1 MIRNHFIKNE
11 KDLKKFQD
19 DLYETTQSRIENDQ
33 ALNFKDLLEVI
44 SSPVTITTAIH
55 NIKSN
60 KGSKT
65 SGVDGKIID
74 DYLQKGYD
82 EVIEEIQTLI
92 KNYKPLMVRRVY
104 INKANSDKKRPLG
117 IPTII
122 DRIIQECVRL
132 IIEPILEAQFF
143 KHSYGFRPFRDANQA
158 IARTKSIISTTG
170 YKWVVE
176 GDIKG
181 FFDNI
186 NHRKLLESLWNM
198 GIKDRRVL
206 MVIKAMLKAGVL
218 DESKENELGTPQGG
232 IISPLLANA
241 YLHSLDK
248 WITREW
254 ENKKTRTNYK
264 AHYSR
269 LLALRKGTN
278 LKPAYFIRYA
288 DDWILI
294 TDTKANAE
302 KWKYRINK
310 FLNNSLKI
318 ELSQEKTLITNIT
331 KRPIQFLGFE
341 IKALKRN
348 NSEKLV
354 NKKLITVSK
363 PDTKKVK
370 DKVKGI
376 KSLIRD
382 IKSCE
387 NKNEII
393 HQINQINLTIRGI
406 IQYYENATLV
416 NRELGKYSHYLAVMA
431 TRYLRRRVMVEIV
444 PAYTVNNLTSVHEGR
459 NQLIPAIR
467 TNGLLIGVTNIG
479 FCTFKKPTYK
489 NHSETPYSSSG
500 RELYQTR
507 TGKKPIKDRAD
518 ELLTLNMSEKIL
530 ISKDFHNYEY
540 AMNRCYAYN
549 RDKGKCR
556 ICGEHVRTYETHTH
570 HINRKLPINLI
581 NKVNNLATTHEY
593 CHKMI
598 HSSKDFSTMVNIK
611 TWNKILSYRKQSIK

>member
-11 KDLKKFQD
+11 TDLKKFQD
-19 DLYETTQSRIENDQ
+19 ELYETTQSRIENGQ
-33 ALNFKDLLEVI
+33 SLNFKNLLEVI
-44 SSPVTITTAIH
+44 SSPITITTAIH

-60 KGSKT
+60 RGSRT
-65 SGVDGKIID
+65 SGVDGKVID
-74 DYLQKGYD
+74 DYLQKGFD
-82 EVIEEIQTLI
+82 EVIEEIQALI
-92 KNYKPLMVRRVY
+92 NNYKPFAVRRVY
-104 INKANSDKKRPLG
+104 ISKANSDKKRPLG

-122 DRIIQECVRL
+122 DRIIQECVK
-132 IIEPILEAQFF
+132 IVIEPVLEAQFF
-143 KHSYGFRPFRDANQA
+143 KHSYGFRPYRDANQA
-158 IARTKSIISTTG
+158 IARTKSLISTTG
-170 YKWVVE
+170 YKWVIE

-218 DESKENELGTPQGG
+218 DESEENELGTPQGG

-241 YLHSLDK
+241 YLHALDK
-248 WITREW
+248 WVTREW
-254 ENKKTRTNYK
+254 ENKKTKTNYK
-264 AHYSR
+264 EQYSR
-269 LLALRKGTN
+269 LSALRKGTN

-294 TDTKANAE
+294 TDSKTNAE

-310 FLNNSLKI
+310 FLNDSLKI
-318 ELSQEKTLITNIT
+318 ELSEEKTLITNIT
-331 KRPIQFLGFE
+331 KKPIQFLGFE

-363 PDTKKVK
+363 PNTKKVK
-370 DKVKGI
+370 DKVEGI
-376 KSLIRD
+376 KTLIRD

-387 NKNEII
+387 NKKEIV

-406 IQYYENATLV
+406 VQYYENATLV
-416 NRELGKYSHYLAVMA
+416 NKELAKYSHELARMA
-431 TRYLRRRVMVEIV
+431 TRYLRRRVSVEIV
-444 PAYTVNNLTSVHEGR
+444 PAYTVNNLVSVHENR
-459 NQLIPAIR
+459 KQLIPSIR
-467 TNGLLIGVTNIG
+467 TQDLLIGVTNIG

-489 NHSETPYSSSG
+489 NHSETPYSRNG

-507 TGKKPIKDRAD
+507 TSKKPIKERAD
-518 ELLTLNMSEKIL
+518 ELLTLNLSEKIL
-530 ISKDFHNYEY
+530 LGKTFHNFEY

-556 ICGEHVRTYETHTH
+556 ICGELVRTYETHTH
-570 HINRKLPINLI
+570 HIDRKLPLKLI
-581 NKVNNLATTHEY
+581 NKVNNLATTHEQ

-598 HSSKDFSTMVNIK
+598 HSTKDFSKIVGQK
-611 TWNKILSYRKQSIK
+611 TWNKILTYRKKSTK